1 MLINRISE
9 STLLIREGRKT
20 LKSLQGEIKKITDQL
35 KKGNMNPGIGNKY
48 IGGGIAESRTR
59 GGARVYWRIREGQT
73 EILGVSGKDNQQ
85 RVVNEVLQRFGGQ

>member
-1 MLINRISE
+1 MLINRIPE
-9 STLLIREGRKT
+9 SPSLIREGRKT

-35 KKGNMNPGIGNKY
+35 KRGNMNPGIGNKS

-59 GGARVYWRIREGQT
+59 GGARVYWRIREGQI

-85 RVVNEVLQRFGGQ
+85 RVVNEVLRHFGGQ